1 MAISVYG
8 IYVSLMV
15 GVSSARN
22 RGIKE
27 AKGEWI
33 CYIDADDYF
42 LPEGLKTMVELAEK
56 YNVKVAAGRFLI
68 EIKKEISGSE
78 W

>member
-1 MAISVYG
+1 
-8 IYVSLMV
+8 MV
-15 GVSSARN
+15 GCHQPETG
-22 RGIKE
+22 GIKE

-56 YNVKVAAGRFLI
+56 YNVKVAAGRF
-68 EIKKEISGSE
+68 
-78 W
+78 